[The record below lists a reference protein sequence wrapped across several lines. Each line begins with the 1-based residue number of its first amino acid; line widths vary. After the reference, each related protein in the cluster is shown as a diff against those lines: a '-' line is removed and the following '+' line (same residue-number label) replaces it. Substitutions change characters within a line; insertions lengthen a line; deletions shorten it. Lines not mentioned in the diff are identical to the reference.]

1 MAAPLAI
8 TGLGAICTAGIGAA
22 ALRAGLLA
30 GRDGLACRVDAALPL
45 AATMPV
51 GAVTGVLPD
60 GSRGAALAEVAAREA
75 LAQAGL
81 PAPGLGLIL
90 GSCTGGMRAS
100 EASYFSAGPGPV
112 AAAYRDQT
120 IGRSVAQLRQ
130 RLGLRGMAS
139 AHAEACASVACAMV
153 EAATWVRGGLV
164 PAVLVVGADP
174 LTRLTMAGFASLQVV
189 DPAGCRPF
197 TTGRAGMSLGEGA
210 VALVIEDAAHAR
222 RRGAQILGSLLGWG
236 QAADAHHGTAPDP
249 TGSWLERAVRD
260 ALTDAALPPSSIG
273 YVSAH
278 GTGTRDNDASEAAA
292 LARLCGAVPVASTK
306 RVVGHTMGAAAG
318 FGVAAALLA
327 VQGAG
332 LAPSAGAEGPTLT
345 EVDVVRTHRA
355 VRCAAALVTC
365 LAFGGVNAALV
376 LGGAERCA

>member
-8 TGLGAICTAGIGAA
+8 TGVGAISTAGAGVAR
-22 ALRAGLLA
+22 LRTALLA
-30 GRDGLACRVDAALPL
+30 GRDGLATYTDAALPL
-45 AATMPV
+45 AASLPV
-51 GAVTGVLPD
+51 GRVTVDLPS
-60 GSRGAALAEVAAREA
+60 GPRGAVLAELAAREA

-81 PAPGLGLIL
+81 PRAALGLIL
-90 GSCTGGMRAS
+90 GSCTGGMRES
-100 EASYFSAGPGPV
+100 EAVYLGQGPGPV
-112 AAAYRDQT
+112 APVYRNQP
-120 IGRSVAQLRQ
+120 IGRTLARLRQ
-130 RLGLRGMAS
+130 RLGLRGPGS
-139 AHAEACASVACAMV
+139 AHAEACASVACALV

-197 TTGRAGMSLGEGA
+197 TTDRAGMSLGEGA
-210 VALVIEDAAHAR
+210 VALVIENTEHAR
-222 RRGAQILGSLLGWG
+222 RRGATVLGSLLGWG

-249 TGSWLERAVRD
+249 SGTWLERAVRE
-260 ALTDAALPPSSIG
+260 ALTDGDLPSDRVG

-292 LARLCGAVPVASTK
+292 LARIFGAVPVASTK

-318 FGVAAALLA
+318 FGVVAALLA

-332 LAPSAGAEGPTLT
+332 LSPSAGAEGPTLT
-345 EVDVVRTHRA
+345 EVEVVRVHRA
-355 VRCAAALVTC
+355 GRCDAALVTC